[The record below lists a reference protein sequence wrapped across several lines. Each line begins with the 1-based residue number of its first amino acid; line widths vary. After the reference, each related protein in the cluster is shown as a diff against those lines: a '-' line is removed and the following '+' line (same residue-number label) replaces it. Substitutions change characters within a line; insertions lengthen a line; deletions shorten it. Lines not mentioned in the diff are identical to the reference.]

1 MHAVMSE
8 GFNGPNMHSCRQNI
22 YSIYNMH
29 TVLICRLDIYL
40 IGITCTV
47 CTGHDCHSVLTQLWI
62 IRACTLHNC
71 KKYPRFFFTKM
82 EKEQGIFFYEN
93 RQNKKVNNFP
103 TFWTISTDLYFLSV
117 SHGKVGSTS
126 T

>member
-47 CTGHDCHSVLTQLWI
+47 CTGHDFHSVLTQLGI
-62 IRACTLHNC
+62 IRACTIA
-71 KKYPRFFFTKM
+71 KKISKIFLQKWKRSRGY
-82 EKEQGIFFYEN
+82 FFYEN
-93 RQNKKVNNFP
+93 RQSEKN
-103 TFWTISTDLYFLSV
+103 TD
-117 SHGKVGSTS
+117 K
-126 T
+126 

>member
-1 MHAVMSE
+1 
-8 GFNGPNMHSCRQNI
+8 
-22 YSIYNMH
+22 MH

-71 KKYPRFFFTKM
+71 KKISKICFYKNG
-82 EKEQGIFFYEN
+82 KGAGDIFFMKIDKIKN
-93 RQNKKVNNFP
+93 
-103 TFWTISTDLYFLSV
+103 T
-117 SHGKVGSTS
+117 GK
-126 T
+126 

>member
-47 CTGHDCHSVLTQLWI
+47 CTGHDCHSVLTQLGI
-62 IRACTLHNC
+62 IRACTIAKNIQDL
-71 KKYPRFFFTKM
+71 FTKM

-93 RQNKKVNNFP
+93 RQNKK
-103 TFWTISTDLYFLSV
+103 YR
-117 SHGKVGSTS
+117 
-126 T
+126 

>member
-22 YSIYNMH
+22 YLIYNMH

-71 KKYPRFFFTKM
+71 KKISKICFYKNG
-82 EKEQGIFFYEN
+82 KGAGDIFFMKIDKIKN
-93 RQNKKVNNFP
+93 
-103 TFWTISTDLYFLSV
+103 T
-117 SHGKVGSTS
+117 GK
-126 T
+126 